1 MSYQPVTPFDL
12 GVKAAEAGVE
22 SVSAWFGG
30 LQAFGAATADY
41 AQACAA
47 AAGSAMQQVASA
59 EPGETAT
66 AQADY
71 LKDSWS
77 SLVEQAT
84 TLNAIA
90 ADTGRDMMRPFES
103 LARLRR

>member
-30 LQAFGAATADY
+30 LQ
-41 AQACAA
+41 
-47 AAGSAMQQVASA
+47 A